1 MPIDERQCS
10 PISRSELER
19 RWALVRDM
27 MREHRIDLLLC
38 QAANMITGMGGHFRW
53 LTGIPVQSSYPQTV
67 IFRREGLSTIV
78 MHGDFD
84 AVAQLDDKDPASPGV
99 GVRFTAPS
107 FPAVNYVAD
116 YDAELVAK
124 ELQKSKLQRIG
135 ILAPNTWFSSMTTGL
150 RKLLGDVEFV
160 DITSQIDEAKATKS
174 AEEIELIRRTAAM
187 QDAILEKVRT
197 HIKPGMRDFEV
208 MAYGQYVGQMMGS
221 EAGYFLG
228 SSAAEGDP
236 ILIRRRIEHGRELRE
251 NDVMYFQCENSGA
264 GGEFTHVGRYFAL
277 GKVPRELEDVFSAII
292 EAQEFTISL
301 LKVGASCSEIF
312 AEYNA
317 YMKARGFPP
326 ERRVHCHGQGYDVV
340 ERPLIRQD
348 ETMKLGPSMNM
359 GLHPLV
365 MRKGLFVTCSD
376 NLLIT
381 PQGKVERLHKTPRE
395 IFRLG

>member
-1 MPIDERQCS
+1 MPIDERLCA
-10 PISRSELER
+10 PVSRSELER
-19 RWALVRDM
+19 RWAIVRDL
-27 MREHRIDLLLC
+27 MREQRIEVLLC
-38 QAANMITGMGGHFRW
+38 QAANTITGMGGHFRW
-53 LTGIPVQSSYPQTV
+53 LTGIAVQSSYPQTV

-78 MHGDFD
+78 MHGDFGTETN
-84 AVAQLDDKDPASPGV
+84 LDDKDPASPGV
-99 GVRFTAPS
+99 GLRFMAPS

-116 YDAELVAK
+116 YDAELVGK
-124 ELQKSKLQRIG
+124 ELQKDKHRRIG
-135 ILAPNTWFSSMTTGL
+135 ILAPNTWFGSMTTGL
-150 RKLLGDVEFV
+150 RRFLDGVELV
-160 DITSQIDEAKATKS
+160 DITSGVDEAKARKS
-174 AEEIELIRRTAAM
+174 AEEIEMIRASAAM
-187 QDAILEKVRT
+187 QDAVLEKVRT

-208 MAYGQYVGQMMGS
+208 MAYGQYMGQLLGS

-236 ILIRRRIEHGRELRE
+236 ILIRRRLEHGREIRD

-264 GGEFTHVGRYFAL
+264 GGEFTHVGRYYAL
-277 GKVPRELEDVFSAII
+277 GKVPHELEDVFGAIV

-301 LKVGASCSEIF
+301 LKTGASSSAIF

-317 YMKARGFPP
+317 YMQARGFPP

-365 MRKGLFVTCSD
+365 TRKGLFVTCSD
-376 NLLIT
+376 NVLIT
-381 PQGKVERLHKTPRE
+381 SEGKVERLHKTPRE